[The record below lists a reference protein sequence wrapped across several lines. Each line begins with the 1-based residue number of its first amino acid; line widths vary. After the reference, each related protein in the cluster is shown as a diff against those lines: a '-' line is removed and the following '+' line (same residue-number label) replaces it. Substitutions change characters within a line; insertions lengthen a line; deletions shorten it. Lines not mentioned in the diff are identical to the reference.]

1 MIKRMLCLVIT
12 ISLASQASAVL
23 IGGIDFPGGAA
34 SFADAVVTYAPGINV
49 VTGYNNPNAALGVP
63 DFSGANNT
71 AVSLGIHGVLVL
83 QFTDNSLTTSGDVTP
98 DLHVFEIGCSAT
110 IRPPPSYCLIL
121 KSN

>member
-34 SFADAVVTYAPGINV
+34 SFADAV
-49 VTGYNNPNAALGVP
+49 
-63 DFSGANNT
+63 
-71 AVSLGIHGVLVL
+71 
-83 QFTDNSLTTSGDVTP
+83 DVTP